1 MPYRSKLLINIG
13 VMFLSFSY
21 AINGYVGPSILFGI
35 ISILYSVT
43 LHSWK
48 SFVRKYLYIILIS
61 LGNIYLSHTFHLDI
75 DMPSFNFLIV
85 ANVTTM
91 YVMSD
96 SSFSTLRYVLK
107 IVSGIA
113 LTMLC
118 FYWIMPYHEFF
129 YEILVIL
136 YLIFSPIFLAYVHKV
151 FLHKVAYTKQGIAL
165 KR

>member
-1 MPYRSKLLINIG
+1 MPYKSKLLINIG

-21 AINGYVGPSILFGI
+21 AMNGYIGPSIVFGI

-48 SFVRKYLYIILIS
+48 SFVRQYLYIILIS
-61 LGNIYLSHTFHLDI
+61 LGNIYLSHKFQLDV

-85 ANVTTM
+85 ANVATM

-96 SSFSTLRYVLK
+96 SSFSALRYVLK
-107 IVSGIA
+107 IISGIA
-113 LTMLC
+113 LSMLC
-118 FYWIMPYHEFF
+118 FYWIMPNHAFF
-129 YEILVIL
+129 YEILIIL
-136 YLIFSPIFLAYVHKV
+136 YLIFSPIFLAYVHKIV
-151 FLHKVAYTKQGIAL
+151 MHRILQAKQEIIL